1 MNLNTITEVK
11 RPTSTDE
18 IPEWRK
24 GYAWLAGGTWL
35 FSTPQIATHT
45 LIDLETL
52 RWPALKAQRPT
63 VSRSP
68 RPAPSPS
75 SSNSRR
81 RPNWTAAPLL
91 KLCCHALLMSFKIYN
106 AATVGGNICMSL
118 PAGAM
123 ISLAWRRSKAATRCG
138 RGTGSRAKLAALDF
152 VTGNHMNV
160 LEPGELLRSIHLPA
174 SALEKRFAFRRNSLT
189 HLGRSAA
196 LVVGTRSPRPATI
209 SCSPSRRRRPGR
221 YSFISTGC
229 RRPARCTAPSTRPS
243 TTRTGSTTCTARR
256 PISAISLITTPSRSG
271 RSSPRHEPHG
281 QRQEAFGRAGARP
294 VPQNVFARSW
304 LVRRQERLRPGR
316 LRRLHRLAR
325 RRAVP

>member
-18 IPEWRK
+18 IPRWQP
-24 GYAWLAGGTWL
+24 GYACLAGGTWL

-52 RWPALKAQRPT
+52 RWPALKLSSDGLEIAATCTIAELEQFQA
-63 VSRSP
+63 
-68 RPAPSPS
+68 PA
-75 SSNSRR
+75 
-81 RPNWTAAPLL
+81 NWTAAPLL

-123 ISLAWRRSKAATRCG
+123 ISLAASLEGVYTLWPQAGKPRKVS
-138 RGTGSRAKLAALDF
+138 ALDF

-196 LVVGTRSPRPATI
+196 LLVGTRSKTGDDFTLTITAATAKPMQLGFRSPALHRRAAPRD
-209 SCSPSRRRRPGR
+209 RRRRQGR
-221 YSFISTGC
+221 
-229 RRPARCTAPSTRPS
+229 R
-243 TTRTGSTTCTARR
+243 
-256 PISAISLITTPSRSG
+256 
-271 RSSPRHEPHG
+271 
-281 QRQEAFGRAGARP
+281 
-294 VPQNVFARSW
+294 
-304 LVRRQERLRPGR
+304 LVRRRARLGA
-316 LRRLHRLAR
+316 L
-325 RRAVP
+325 

>member
-11 RPTSTDE
+11 RPTATDE

-52 RWPALKAQRPT
+52 RWPALKL
-63 VSRSP
+63 SP
-68 RPAPSPS
+68 DGLELAATCTIAELEQFQAPA
-75 SSNSRR
+75 
-81 RPNWTAAPLL
+81 NWTAAPLL

-123 ISLAWRRSKAATRCG
+123 ISLMVSLEGSYTLWP
-138 RGTGSRAKLAALDF
+138 RGERPRKLAALDF

-196 LVVGTRSPRPATI
+196 LLVGTRPKTGDDFLLTITAATAKPMQLHFDRP
-209 SCSPSRRRRPGR
+209 PS
-221 YSFISTGC
+221 
-229 RRPARCTAPSTRPS
+229 
-243 TTRTGSTTCTARR
+243 
-256 PISAISLITTPSRSG
+256 
-271 RSSPRHEPHG
+271 
-281 QRQEAFGRAGARP
+281 AGA
-294 VPQNVFARSW
+294 
-304 LVRRQERLRPGR
+304 
-316 LRRLHRLAR
+316 LHRAIDAAVHDSDWFDDVHGSAPYKRHLTYYYAEQIRAELA
-325 RRAVP
+325 AK